1 MDMTRIESYARYTK
15 SRLYREDR
23 EYADSVTGSVFSDHG
38 NVLVYADHYKRSGK
52 MAVLLEMC
60 YGGRMYQW
68 SIAEGGTLSIPH
80 LSRMASEFAA
90 EVAKQAVTPPARGGR
105 ATR

>member
-1 MDMTRIESYARYTK
+1 
-15 SRLYREDR
+15 
-23 EYADSVTGSVFSDHG
+23 
-38 NVLVYADHYKRSGK
+38 
-52 MAVLLEMC
+52 MC